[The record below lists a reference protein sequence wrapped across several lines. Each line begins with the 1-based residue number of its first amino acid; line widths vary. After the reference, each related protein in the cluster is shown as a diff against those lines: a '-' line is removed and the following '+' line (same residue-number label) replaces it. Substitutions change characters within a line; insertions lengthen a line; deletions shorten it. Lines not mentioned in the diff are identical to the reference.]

1 MLIRWLPLFI
11 GLVPLIGVH
20 AAYLIA
26 VDYGYL
32 QLCIPYL
39 DGCTS
44 ISGTGRYPPASF
56 LFKAVE
62 MGMAVAL
69 PVFWYFSVKWLKAL
83 DPRWHHHAV
92 WSIFVSGAVGALA
105 LIVYVTFLGTKEPF
119 YEFMRRFG
127 IYFYFLGTVLAQ
139 LFLAVSF
146 RGICKNLHDRAL
158 SRMATTMLVLC
169 LMPFAFGLLNLA
181 QKSVL
186 PYETADALEN
196 SIEWLASLMM
206 QAYFV
211 VVFFAW
217 RRTGL
222 AVSVSAAAP
231 PGAPVIASGGGFG
244 GADRLDVVVVFRIR
258 CERIVEHAGRNHV
271 GGRLCHGEFGFH
283 FAQLGLRAHA
293 LLGPIRE
300 LGAQLAGLHHRVL
313 QVFLEFID
321 ATLLVADDLVAL
333 LDFRLR
339 RFEVLLELLGAF
351 PRPAPARSGRC
362 GVRLRASGC
371 GRPADRASWRGRP
384 IPCAN

>member
-20 AAYLIA
+20 TAYLIA

-62 MGMAVAL
+62 MAMAVAL

-83 DPRWHHHAV
+83 DPRWHSHAV
-92 WSIFVSGAVGALA
+92 WSIFVSGGVGALA
-105 LIVYVTFLGTKEPF
+105 LIVYVTFLGTTEPF

-146 RGICKNLHDRAL
+146 RGICKGLRDRAL
-158 SRMATTMLVLC
+158 SRMAMIMLVLC
-169 LMPFAFGLLNLA
+169 LMPFMLGILNLI

-186 PYETADALEN
+186 PGATADALEN
-196 SIEWLASLMM
+196 SIEWIASLMM
-206 QAYFV
+206 QAYFF

-217 RRTGL
+217 RRTSL
-222 AVSVSAAAP
+222 AVAVSAAP
-231 PGAPVIASGGGFG
+231 PEG
-244 GADRLDVVVVFRIR
+244 DR
-258 CERIVEHAGRNHV
+258 
-271 GGRLCHGEFGFH
+271 
-283 FAQLGLRAHA
+283 
-293 LLGPIRE
+293 
-300 LGAQLAGLHHRVL
+300 
-313 QVFLEFID
+313 
-321 ATLLVADDLVAL
+321 
-333 LDFRLR
+333 
-339 RFEVLLELLGAF
+339 
-351 PRPAPARSGRC
+351 
-362 GVRLRASGC
+362 
-371 GRPADRASWRGRP
+371 
-384 IPCAN
+384 